1 MFGKSKIDK
10 EFREIVLKTVKEIK
24 DKQTDMEGRMKK
36 MAETD
41 TVFECIV
48 KAQVPQDTDIEK
60 DKYNNFRREL
70 ETLLRDY
77 GYMRV
82 TATFMK
88 KV

>member
-1 MFGKSKIDK
+1 MFGKSKVDK

-24 DKQTDMEGRMKK
+24 DKQDQLEKK
-36 MAETD
+36 ISEQD

-48 KAQVPQDTDIEK
+48 KAQVPQDNDIEK
-60 DKYNNFRREL
+60 EKYNNFRREL
-70 ETLLRDY
+70 ETMLRDY

-82 TATFMK
+82 TATFIK

>member
-1 MFGKSKIDK
+1 MWGNSKIDK

-24 DKQTDMEGRMKK
+24 DKQDLLEKRMK
-36 MAETD
+36 EED

-48 KAQVPQDTDIEK
+48 KAQVPQDNDIEK
-60 DKYNNFRREL
+60 EKYNNFRKEI
-70 ETLLRDY
+70 ETLMRDY

>member
-1 MFGKSKIDK
+1 MWGNSKVDK

-24 DKQTDMEGRMKK
+24 DKQDLLEKRMK
-36 MAETD
+36 EED

-48 KAQVPQDTDIEK
+48 KAQVPQDNDIEK
-60 DKYNNFRREL
+60 EKYNNFRKEI
-70 ETLLRDY
+70 ETLMRDY